1 MLEPMDNVL
10 NIKKFLFSLISKFII
25 YLWLFIILT
34 GISFAQ
40 ETKPIIKIGILA
52 NNGIENCKKTWQPT
66 INYLNISMPDHNFQL
81 VPVLYF
87 DMAKYVQNQK
97 IDLVLCNS
105 GQYIELAYH
114 SDLRILA
121 TLKEYRPKFYEVLHR
136 VIGHDGNTHL
146 TDAKT
151 G

>member
-87 DMAKYVQNQK
+87 NTTQASLPDASLPSVSAADFKTE
-97 IDLVLCNS
+97 IFS
-105 GQYIELAYH
+105 GVCCGF
-114 SDLRILA
+114 R
-121 TLKEYRPKFYEVLHR
+121 
-136 VIGHDGNTHL
+136 
-146 TDAKT
+146 
-151 G
+151 